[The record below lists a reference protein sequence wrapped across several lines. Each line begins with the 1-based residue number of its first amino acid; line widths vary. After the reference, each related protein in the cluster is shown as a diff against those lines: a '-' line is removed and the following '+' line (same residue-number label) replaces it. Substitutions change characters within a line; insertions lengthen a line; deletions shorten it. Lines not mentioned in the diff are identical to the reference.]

1 MPARPATVH
10 GHLPGLDPSA
20 EVAPDLTTP
29 DLMTPDLMG
38 VIEDGDSLAIGEEN
52 PPPLTAVLWPSL
64 VNWFTVSLAATCASS
79 ATAIVAYQDLVAIE
93 PELPCDRLAD
103 SSDLS
108 DRTRLSCAQQQ
119 ANQGGLPNLV
129 AALQIVADWP
139 TSHPLFSEMEPLLD
153 QWARTVL
160 RSARAKADHQHL
172 DWAMAL
178 AMEIPATSATY
189 GEAQQLLHGWQQ
201 IRYGEVEA
209 VYRQAQDAL
218 QKQQWATALQALD
231 TMEGMEGRAWQTGL
245 VPQLAQEIE
254 AEQRAS
260 ELWSQAR
267 QKAALEGSGFL
278 IEAIALASDM
288 DRSTYL
294 WSQAQPQV
302 NGWSQHLLDQS
313 LAAWYAGDLNRAIIL
328 AQGVR
333 PYGERA
339 TPATHLVWLS
349 QARQLA
355 LASLHS
361 TDISPAAR
369 AIGFAQALLIAQ
381 QIPADSPV
389 YAQAIASIPTW
400 RTEWHRLRTVPVPPL
415 LSSQIE
421 GSDSGGV
428 NAAGGDSN
436 SPAPGPVLTPAP
448 PIAPPVS
455 SQQPQFSS
463 P

>member
-1 MPARPATVH
+1 MPAGSPAH
-10 GHLPGLDPSA
+10 GHLPELEPPA
-20 EVAPDLTTP
+20 EAAPDLSLSSP
-29 DLMTPDLMG
+29 DLIGAP
-38 VIEDGDSLAIGEEN
+38 EEADSLAIAEEN
-52 PPPLTAVLWPSL
+52 SPPLSAVLWPSL

-79 ATAIVAYQDLVAIE
+79 ATAIVAYQDLVAVE
-93 PELPCDRLAD
+93 PELSCDRLD
-103 SSDLS
+103 DVDLS
-108 DRTRLSCAQQQ
+108 DRIRLSCAQQQ
-119 ANQGGLPNLV
+119 ASQGGLPNLV

-160 RSARAKADHQHL
+160 RSARAKADQQHL

-209 VYRQAQDAL
+209 VYRQAQAAL
-218 QKQQWATALQALD
+218 KEQQWAFALQALD
-231 TMEGMEGRAWQTGL
+231 TMTGMEGRAWQTGL
-245 VPQLAQEIE
+245 VPQLTQEIE

-260 ELWSQAR
+260 ELWSQTR
-267 QKAALEGSGFL
+267 QQAALEGNGFL
-278 IEAIALASDM
+278 IEAIALANEM

-302 NGWSQHLLDQS
+302 DGWSQQLLDQS
-313 LAAWYAGDLNRAIIL
+313 LAAWYAGDLNRAITL

-389 YAQAIASIPTW
+389 HAQAIASIPTW
-400 RTEWHRLRTVPVPPL
+400 RTEWNRLRTAPVAPL
-415 LSSQIE
+415 LSTQPE
-421 GSDSGGV
+421 GV
-428 NAAGGDSN
+428 APNTPTP
-436 SPAPGPVLTPAP
+436 SPAHHPAL
-448 PIAPPVS
+448 PITLPVS
-455 SQQPQFSS
+455 SQQPQFSN

>member
-1 MPARPATVH
+1 MSARPAPVY
-10 GHLPGLDPSA
+10 GHLPGLDPPA

-29 DLMTPDLMG
+29 ALMG
-38 VIEDGDSLAIGEEN
+38 VLEDGDPLAIAAESS
-52 PPPLTAVLWPSL
+52 PPLTALLWPSL
-64 VNWFTVSLAATCASS
+64 VNWFTLSLAAACASGT
-79 ATAIVAYQDLVAIE
+79 TAIVAYQDLVTIE
-93 PELPCDRLAD
+93 PELPCDRLTDA
-103 SSDLS
+103 DLS
-108 DRTRLSCAQQQ
+108 DRTRFSCAQQQ
-119 ANQGGLPNLV
+119 ASQGGLPNLV

-153 QWARTVL
+153 QWASTVL

-178 AMEIPATSATY
+178 AMEVPATSAAY
-189 GEAQQLLHGWQQ
+189 GEAQQLIHGWQQ

-231 TMEGMEGRAWQTGL
+231 TMAGMEGRVWQTGL
-245 VPQLAQEIE
+245 VPQLTQEIA

-267 QKAALEGSGFL
+267 QQAALEGSGFL

-302 NGWSQHLLDQS
+302 DGWSQHLLDQS
-313 LAAWYAGDLNRAIIL
+313 LSAWYAGDLNRAITL

-333 PYGERA
+333 PYAERT

-361 TDISPAAR
+361 PDISPAAR

-400 RTEWHRLRTVPVPPL
+400 RREWNRLRTVPVSPL
-415 LSSQIE
+415 LSTQPE
-421 GSDSGGV
+421 GSGSEGSTIG
-428 NAAGGDSN
+428 N
-436 SPAPGPVLTPAP
+436 PVLPPVPPMVP
-448 PIAPPVS
+448 PIS
-455 SQQPQFSS
+455 SQRPQFSS

>member
-20 EVAPDLTTP
+20 EVAPDLTAP
-29 DLMTPDLMG
+29 DLTTPDLMG
-38 VIEDGDSLAIGEEN
+38 GIEDGDSLAIGEES

-64 VNWFTVSLAATCASS
+64 INWFTVSLAATCASS

-209 VYRQAQDAL
+209 VYRQAQSCPA
-218 QKQQWATALQALD
+218 K
-231 TMEGMEGRAWQTGL
+231 
-245 VPQLAQEIE
+245 
-254 AEQRAS
+254 S
-260 ELWSQAR
+260 S
-267 QKAALEGSGFL
+267 SG
-278 IEAIALASDM
+278 
-288 DRSTYL
+288 
-294 WSQAQPQV
+294 
-302 NGWSQHLLDQS
+302 
-313 LAAWYAGDLNRAIIL
+313 
-328 AQGVR
+328 
-333 PYGERA
+333 
-339 TPATHLVWLS
+339 
-349 QARQLA
+349 
-355 LASLHS
+355 
-361 TDISPAAR
+361 
-369 AIGFAQALLIAQ
+369 
-381 QIPADSPV
+381 
-389 YAQAIASIPTW
+389 
-400 RTEWHRLRTVPVPPL
+400 PPPF
-415 LSSQIE
+415 
-421 GSDSGGV
+421 
-428 NAAGGDSN
+428 N
-436 SPAPGPVLTPAP
+436 P
-448 PIAPPVS
+448 
-455 SQQPQFSS
+455 
-463 P
+463 